1 MTIALWWSLF
11 IRTWWGRRK
20 SKLGLP
26 GVAFWNQSQKADGQD
41 GQECPSQT
49 SKIPR
54 PQNPHDRLLHDYAVI
69 RTFPAIFLRPIESE
83 DDLAA
88 DG

>member
-1 MTIALWWSLF
+1 M
-11 IRTWWGRRK
+11 
-20 SKLGLP
+20 
-26 GVAFWNQSQKADGQD
+26 AFSNQSQRQTDKSVR
-41 GQECPSQT
+41 PHT

-54 PQNPHDRLLHDYAVI
+54 QQNPHDGLLHDYAVI

-83 DDLAA
+83 DDLAS